1 MAISPRLELRV
12 GQSLVMTPQLLQ
24 AIKLLQYNNVE
35 LAAFIEQELERNPLL
50 ERAEAEEDGDAPRRE
65 AAADGDL
72 VDTAGSGDVGNIAEA
87 IDADRDDVFEPE
99 GPSVSPQPDPGGG
112 ALWDGVG
119 RGGFADGEVNLEDF
133 ATAET
138 SLAAHLEAQIGF
150 LTDATDRLIAQ
161 HLIGLLDEAGYL
173 REPLPDIAERLG
185 VEQARIAA
193 LLARLQEL
201 EPCGVFA
208 RDLAECLALQLAE
221 RDRLD
226 PMMRTLIGNL
236 ELLAKRDFAQLRKL
250 CRCDD
255 EDLAGMVAEIR
266 SLDPRPGSAF
276 GGGTSQT
283 IAPDVIVREGADGG
297 WRIDLVSEQLP
308 RLLINRSYYAAVGNS
323 AEGAKARTF
332 LNECMQDASWLMK
345 SLDQR
350 ARTIL
355 KVATEIV
362 RQQDAFFAYG
372 VQHLKPLNL
381 RQVAE
386 RIDMHES
393 TVSRVTSN
401 KYMATPRGIF
411 ELKYFF
417 TTAIAATGNGEAHS
431 AEAVRHRIREMIDAE
446 APDNVLSDDAIVVK
460 LRESGID
467 LARRTVAKYRESLN
481 IPSSVQRRREK
492 TAAL

>member
-50 ERAEAEEDGDAPRRE
+50 EREEGDDDSGAFEPV
-65 AAADGDL
+65 AAAAGDL
-72 VDTAGSGDVGNIAEA
+72 VEAAGSGDVGHLAEA
-87 IDADRDDVFEPE
+87 IDADRDDVFEPD
-99 GPSVSPQPDPGGG
+99 GPALSPQPDLGG
-112 ALWDGVG
+112 AVWDGVG
-119 RGGFADGEVNLEDF
+119 RGGFAEGDANLEDF
-133 ATAET
+133 AAAET
-138 SLAAHLEAQIGF
+138 SLAGHLEAQLGFIGEPV
-150 LTDATDRLIAQ
+150 DRLIAL

-173 REPLPDIAERLG
+173 REPLDEIAARLG
-185 VEQARIAA
+185 VPEARIGT
-193 LLARLQEL
+193 LLAELQKL

-226 PMMRTLIGNL
+226 PMMKILLDNL
-236 ELLAKRDFAQLRKL
+236 ELLARRDFAQLRKL
-250 CRCDD
+250 CRCDE
-255 EDLAGMVAEIR
+255 EDLAEMISEIR
-266 SLDPRPGSAF
+266 ALDPRPGRAF
-276 GGGTSQT
+276 GGGGGQT
-283 IAPDVIVREGADGG
+283 ITPDIVVREGPDGG
-297 WRIDLVSEQLP
+297 WRIDLVSESLP
-308 RLLINRSYYAAVGNS
+308 RLLVNRSYHAAIARS
-323 AEGAKARTF
+323 PEGSKAKTF
-332 LNECMQDASWLMK
+332 LNDCLQDANWLMK

-362 RQQDAFFAYG
+362 RQQDAFFAHG
-372 VQHLKPLNL
+372 VRHLKPLNL

-401 KYMATPRGIF
+401 KYMATPRGMF

-417 TTAIAATGNGEAHS
+417 TTAIAATGDGEAHS
-431 AEAVRHRIREMIDAE
+431 AEAVRHRIRELIEAE
-446 APDNVLSDDAIVVK
+446 AAEEVLSDDAIVAR
-460 LRESGID
+460 LRGEGIE

-492 TAAL
+492 ATAL